1 MSERVRPAAPVV
13 PGRLGI
19 LGGTFDPI
27 HHGHLAIAEEAREA
41 LGLERVLFVPAAEP
55 PHKAGR
61 RIAPAADRLAM
72 VELAI
77 AGNPAFAVSRMELDR
92 AGPSYSVDTVEAL
105 AAEARAAGRQPDL
118 VFVMSG
124 ETLRELPTW
133 REPGRLLDL
142 CRVAVVPR
150 GGHETPDA
158 VWLGVHFPGR
168 VGRFVLLPGPLLAV
182 SGSVIRARAAAG
194 RSIRYLVPDAVARHI
209 VDHALYGDARP
220 GPAEETDDRSMTR
233 RTTAP

>member
-1 MSERVRPAAPVV
+1 LSERIAAATAVV

-41 LGLERVLFVPAAEP
+41 LGLERVLFIPAAEP

-92 AGPSYSVDTVEAL
+92 EGPSYSVDTVEVL
-105 AAEARAAGRQPDL
+105 AAEARAAGREPDL

-133 REPGRLLDL
+133 RQPGRLVDL
-142 CRVAVVPR
+142 CRIAVVPR

-168 VGRFVLLPGPLLAV
+168 AQRFVILPGPLLAV

-209 VDHALYGDARP
+209 VDHALYTHAAPGD
-220 GPAEETDDRSMTR
+220 GPSHDTR
-233 RTTAP
+233 RIIAP

>member
-1 MSERVRPAAPVV
+1 M

-41 LGLERVLFVPAAEP
+41 LGLERVLFIPAAEP

-61 RIAPAADRLAM
+61 RIAPAADRFAM

-92 AGPSYSVDTVEAL
+92 EGPSYSVDTVEAL
-105 AAEARAAGRQPDL
+105 AAEARAAGREPDL

-124 ETLRELPTW
+124 ETLLELPTW
-133 REPGRLLDL
+133 RQPARLLDL
-142 CRVAVVPR
+142 CRIAVVPR

-168 VGRFVLLPGPLLAV
+168 VQRFAILPGPLLAV
-182 SGSVIRARAAAG
+182 SGSVVRARAAAG

-209 VDHALYGDARP
+209 VDHALYTDAAPGD
-220 GPAEETDDRSMTR
+220 GTSNDTR
-233 RTTAP
+233 RIIAP